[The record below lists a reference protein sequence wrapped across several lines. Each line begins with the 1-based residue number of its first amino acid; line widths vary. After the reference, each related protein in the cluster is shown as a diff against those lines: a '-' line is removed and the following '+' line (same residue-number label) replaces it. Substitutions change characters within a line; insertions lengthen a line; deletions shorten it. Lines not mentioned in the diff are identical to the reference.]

1 MRKRIATVNGVIER
15 NRNESDMKK
24 DGNGKKVGIPPELLH
39 ALADVRP
46 YL

>member
-1 MRKRIATVNGVIER
+1 VRKRIVTVNGVIER
-15 NRNESDMKK
+15 NRNESEIKK
-24 DGNGKKVGIPPELLH
+24 AGKGKKVGIPPELLH